1 MHFYIEKCK
10 FAPSNH
16 IEKCKKTMLYR
27 KIRKEIETHLQSD
40 SDKILVI
47 EGARQVGKSFI
58 IRTVGRKMFKN
69 FIEINFVEDD
79 EGAQIFKKVRSP
91 EEFYL
96 ALSMV
101 AGSKLDNMKNTL
113 IFIDEIQHYPQF
125 LTMLKFLRQEHRY
138 RYIASGSLLGITLRT
153 TTSIPIGSI
162 IRKKMTQLDFE
173 EFLIANDFGEF
184 AISSIKEKFQKKESL
199 DEASH
204 KRLMDL
210 FKRYLLVGGMPD
222 AVNEYLK
229 SRNIVKVRE
238 VQNSIKSLYATDASK
253 YEHDNGKNLLIR
265 RIYDMLP
272 SQMENKKKRIVA
284 KNIQGQKGDRFNRYQ
299 DEFEYLVSSGIAIN
313 INAIS
318 NPHYPLVES
327 AQKNLL
333 KLYLNDVGL
342 LTAQLYHNNLQPILN
357 DEKSINLGGVYEN
370 AVAQELNAHGYRLF
384 YYDNRQKGE
393 VDFLVDD
400 YYNLTPLPIEVKSGK
415 DYTIHSALN
424 NLLSTKDYNIKSGV
438 VLSNAREVRQV
449 NNITYMPIYYVMF
462 FNASSDD
469 SENVFF

>member
-1 MHFYIEKCK
+1 
-10 FAPSNH
+10 
-16 IEKCKKTMLYR
+16 MLYR

-113 IFIDEIQHYPQF
+113 IFIDEIQHYPQY

-184 AISSIKEKFQKKESL
+184 AISSIKEKFQNKESL

>member
-1 MHFYIEKCK
+1 
-10 FAPSNH
+10 
-16 IEKCKKTMLYR
+16 MLYR
-27 KIRKEIETHLQSD
+27 KIRKDIETHLQSD

-58 IRTVGRKMFKN
+58 IRNVGRKMFKN

-184 AISSIKEKFQKKESL
+184 ATSSIKEKFQNKESL

-253 YEHDNGKNLLIR
+253 YEHDKGKNLLIR

-370 AVAQELNAHGYRLF
+370 AVAQELNAHGYKLF

-424 NLLSTKDYNIKSGV
+424 KLLSTKDYNIKSGV

-449 NNITYMPIYYVMF
+449 NNITYMPIYYIMF
-462 FNASSDD
+462 FDANATSG
-469 SENVFF
+469 EVYF

>member
-1 MHFYIEKCK
+1 
-10 FAPSNH
+10 
-16 IEKCKKTMLYR
+16 MLYR

-96 ALSMV
+96 ALSMI

-113 IFIDEIQHYPQF
+113 IFIDEIQHYPQY
-125 LTMLKFLRQEHRY
+125 LTLLKFLRQEHRY